1 MARSVPT
8 LPAALALAAVAA
20 VAWAPPAR
28 AQQVTKEPAARP
40 PLCAAGV
47 RRYQGWAEVPTPF
60 DSLRLPRGEP
70 IRVTSPD
77 EAQAAEQRLLERV
90 ASVGGNGLVVFDERS
105 EGADGVQLRRSVA
118 AVFVRAD
125 SARAYKACGK

>member
-1 MARSVPT
+1 MARSIPT
-8 LPAALALAAVAA
+8 LPAALALAAL
-20 VAWAPPAR
+20 AWVPRAR

-47 RRYQGWAEVPTPF
+47 RRYQGWAEVPAPF

-90 ASVGGNGLVVFDERS
+90 ASVGGNGLVVFDAS
-105 EGADGVQLRRSVA
+105 TEGADGVQLRRSVA